1 MQCIAQRSP
10 VESRHCPA
18 TVMRTRCSLVRSPSS
33 AFPLTVLA
41 RGTEGNYMRKLSL
54 VGVAGLFLFSLS
66 ACSSSSETTDTTV
79 VVETASY
86 PVTVGDLTLESQPM
100 RIVSLSPSATEML
113 YAIGAGAQVVAVD
126 DYSNYPAEA
135 AALGTMLS
143 GFEPNVEAIAG
154 FTPDLVVIAYDPSN
168 LVEQLNALSI
178 PVFIASAAVSID
190 NVYEQIE
197 QLGVLTG
204 HAAESLQLSSQLQ
217 TDIEAAVAGITL
229 PAEPLSYYHELD
241 NTLFSVTSN
250 TFIGQV
256 YALFGLRNIADNVE
270 AGNDYPQ
277 LSAEVIVSADPDLI
291 FLADTKCCNETA
303 ETVAARD
310 GWGLLKAVTNNH
322 IVELDDDVASR
333 WGPRVIDFVV
343 AIRDAIA
350 LVTAG

>member
-1 MQCIAQRSP
+1 
-10 VESRHCPA
+10 
-18 TVMRTRCSLVRSPSS
+18 MRTLCSLVRSPSS

-79 VVETASY
+79 AVETASY

-256 YALFGLRNIADNVE
+256 YSLFGLRNIADNVE

-350 LVTAG
+350 SVTAG

>member
-1 MQCIAQRSP
+1 
-10 VESRHCPA
+10 
-18 TVMRTRCSLVRSPSS
+18 
-33 AFPLTVLA
+33 
-41 RGTEGNYMRKLSL
+41 MRKLSL

-310 GWGLLKAVTNNH
+310 GWGLLKAVTNNQ
-322 IVELDDDVASR
+322 IIELDDDIPSR
-333 WGPRVIDFVV
+333 WGPRVIEFVI

-350 LVTAG
+350 VVTAG

>member
-1 MQCIAQRSP
+1 
-10 VESRHCPA
+10 
-18 TVMRTRCSLVRSPSS
+18 MRTRCSLVRSPSS

-310 GWGLLKAVTNNH
+310 GWGTTEGRNQ
-322 IVELDDDVASR
+322 
-333 WGPRVIDFVV
+333 
-343 AIRDAIA
+343 
-350 LVTAG
+350 

>member
-1 MQCIAQRSP
+1 
-10 VESRHCPA
+10 
-18 TVMRTRCSLVRSPSS
+18 MRTLCSLVRSPSS

-79 VVETASY
+79 AVETASY

-350 LVTAG
+350 SVTAG

>member
-1 MQCIAQRSP
+1 
-10 VESRHCPA
+10 
-18 TVMRTRCSLVRSPSS
+18 
-33 AFPLTVLA
+33 
-41 RGTEGNYMRKLSL
+41 MRKLSL

-154 FTPDLVVIAYDPSN
+154 FAPDLVVIAYDPSN

>member
-18 TVMRTRCSLVRSPSS
+18 TVMRTLCSLVRSPSS

-79 VVETASY
+79 AVETASY

-135 AALGTMLS
+135 AALGTNLS

-217 TDIEAAVAGITL
+217 ADIQAAVAGITM
-229 PAEPLSYYHELD
+229 PTEPLSYYHELD
-241 NTLFSVTSN
+241 NTLYSVTSN

-310 GWGLLKAVTNNH
+310 GWGGLKAVTNNRV
-322 IVELDDDVASR
+322 IELDDDIPSR
-333 WGPRVIDFVV
+333 WGPRLIEFVN
-343 AIRDAIA
+343 AIRDALA
-350 LVTAG
+350 LVSAG

>member
-1 MQCIAQRSP
+1 
-10 VESRHCPA
+10 
-18 TVMRTRCSLVRSPSS
+18 
-33 AFPLTVLA
+33 
-41 RGTEGNYMRKLSL
+41 MRKLSL

>member
-1 MQCIAQRSP
+1 
-10 VESRHCPA
+10 
-18 TVMRTRCSLVRSPSS
+18 MRTLCSLVRSPSS

-79 VVETASY
+79 AVETASY

-217 TDIEAAVAGITL
+217 ADIQAAVAGITM
-229 PAEPLSYYHELD
+229 PTEPLSYYHELD
-241 NTLFSVTSN
+241 NTLYSVTSN

-310 GWGLLKAVTNNH
+310 GWGGLKAVTNNRV
-322 IVELDDDVASR
+322 IELDDDIPSR
-333 WGPRVIDFVV
+333 WGPRLIEFVN
-343 AIRDAIA
+343 AIRDALA
-350 LVTAG
+350 LVSAG

>member
-10 VESRHCPA
+10 VEFRHCPA
-18 TVMRTRCSLVRSPSS
+18 TVMRTLCSLVRSPSS

-79 VVETASY
+79 AVETASY
-86 PVTVGDLTLESQPM
+86 PVTVGDLTLETQPM
-100 RIVSLSPSATEML
+100 RIVSLSPTATEML

-135 AALGTMLS
+135 AALGTNLS

-217 TDIEAAVAGITL
+217 ADIQAAVAGITM
-229 PAEPLSYYHELD
+229 PTEPLSYYHELD
-241 NTLFSVTSN
+241 NTLYSVTSN

-310 GWGLLKAVTNNH
+310 GWGGLKAVTNNRV
-322 IVELDDDVASR
+322 IELDDDIPSR
-333 WGPRVIDFVV
+333 WGPRLIEFVN
-343 AIRDAIA
+343 AIRDALA
-350 LVTAG
+350 LVSAG

>member
-1 MQCIAQRSP
+1 
-10 VESRHCPA
+10 
-18 TVMRTRCSLVRSPSS
+18 MRTRCSLVRSPRS

-291 FLADTKCCNETA
+291 FLADIKCCNETA

>member
-18 TVMRTRCSLVRSPSS
+18 TVMRTLCSLVRSPSS

-79 VVETASY
+79 AVETASY

-350 LVTAG
+350 SVTAG